1 MEQLGGKIALV
12 TGAACEPG
20 RSHAIRL
27 AEAGAAIIAI
37 DICAPMEEID
47 YGMASV
53 ADLAETERLVRAL
66 GARIATARVDIRD
79 LRALSDAV
87 NASVTAL
94 GGLDIIVANAGVLA
108 IDRSEKFTQQE
119 WDLIFDVN
127 LSGTWKTIRAGL
139 PHLIARGGGSVVA
152 VTSGASTLGLP
163 MLDPYVASRH
173 GVVGIVSALSI
184 ELAQKNIRVN
194 AICPTDFAGVGMSQQ
209 TAGGKR
215 QSAFYNAPKAKLAE
229 EVNISDAILYLA
241 SDKARFVTGLTL
253 PVEAGLIAS

>member
-12 TGAACEPG
+12 TGAACGQG

-37 DICAPMEEID
+37 DICAPMGEID
-47 YGMASV
+47 YGLASA
-53 ADLAETERLVRAL
+53 ADLAETEKLVRAK

-79 LRALSDAV
+79 FRALSDAV

-94 GGLDIIVANAGVLA
+94 GGLDIVVANAGVLA
-108 IDRSEKFTQQE
+108 IDRSEKLTQQQ

-139 PHLIARGGGSVVA
+139 PHLVARGGGSVVA

-173 GVVGIVSALSI
+173 GVVGMVSSLSI

-194 AICPTDFAGVGMSQQ
+194 AICPTDFADAEMSQERV
-209 TAGGKR
+209 GGKR
-215 QSAFYNAPKAKLAE
+215 QTFYNASNAKLTE
-229 EVNISDAILYLA
+229 EVDVGDAILYLA

-253 PVEAGLIAS
+253 PIDVGLLAS

>member
-12 TGAACEPG
+12 TGAACGQG

-27 AEAGAAIIAI
+27 AQAGAAIIAI

-47 YGMASV
+47 YGMGSA
-53 ADLAETERLVRAL
+53 ADLAETEELVRAA
-66 GARIATARVDIRD
+66 GARIATARVDVRD
-79 LRALSDAV
+79 FRALSDAV

-94 GGLDIIVANAGVLA
+94 GGLDIVVANAGALA

-119 WDLIFDVN
+119 WDLIFDIN

-139 PHLIARGGGSVVA
+139 PHLIARGGGSVIA

-184 ELAQKNIRVN
+184 ELAEKNIRVN
-194 AICPTDFAGVGMSQQ
+194 AICPTDVADARMQREK
-209 TAGGKR
+209 AGGKR
-215 QSAFYNAPKAKLAE
+215 QPTLYNASKANLAE
-229 EVNISDAILYLA
+229 EADISGAILFLA

-253 PVEAGLIAS
+253 PVDAGLISS